1 MGSGGSALHH
11 DHPVRATTLDL
22 VLGTCPPHNEGREG
36 ATWRRGATHPSRLN
50 FCVGARR
57 RLGLPGPALRW
68 SVLRGD
74 ARGCPRGAS
83 CPATSGRPR
92 GPAASRPRRRRR
104 RLPRRPNAS
113 DRREVQKRPAR
124 LVALARRRPRR
135 RTIGPLP
142 SRWATW
148 RPRARNARRHLPSP
162 GEAPLGAGPG
172 PALRPPPIARDTP
185 SASVTD
191 STSSGPATPSSAGF
205 DAASSTSGRFASIP
219 TAAGRRT
226 SPSRACPTTS
236 SSTVSRPRTEPSR
249 ATSSSSPSIPSPRG
263 PSSTIRT
270 ALRAA
275 ELAAP
280 TPRRAHPPPTTPR
293 LDPRRG
299 ERRGR
304 GRRRG
309 RRFTVVES
317 RRDRRE
323 RSARRSSPGHRR
335 GRGPRRGRSH
345 PRRRRRGVHRGGWGP
360 RHQTPDVSL
369 ARSRCLRS
377 LRRRGRRPR
386 ARGLGPGIRFWY
398 RFGFGPEPRVP
409 RRGDEERRAR
419 RSVSPTDG
427 SGGRRPRDVVQAR
440 RRRRLPRFRRRRRKR
455 RRERG
460 SVPPKCI
467 FRGFGFG
474 FGFGSSRRARRSDS
488 PLRLHPVDERLPR
501 CPWRCRRRFSPRGRR
516 RRRALRAGWRIFARV
531 W

>member
-1 MGSGGSALHH
+1 M
-11 DHPVRATTLDL
+11 
-22 VLGTCPPHNEGREG
+22 
-36 ATWRRGATHPSRLN
+36 
-50 FCVGARR
+50 
-57 RLGLPGPALRW
+57 
-68 SVLRGD
+68 
-74 ARGCPRGAS
+74 
-83 CPATSGRPR
+83 
-92 GPAASRPRRRRR
+92 
-104 RLPRRPNAS
+104 
-113 DRREVQKRPAR
+113 
-124 LVALARRRPRR
+124 
-135 RTIGPLP
+135 
-142 SRWATW
+142 
-148 RPRARNARRHLPSP
+148 
-162 GEAPLGAGPG
+162 
-172 PALRPPPIARDTP
+172 
-185 SASVTD
+185 
-191 STSSGPATPSSAGF
+191 
-205 DAASSTSGRFASIP
+205 
-219 TAAGRRT
+219 
-226 SPSRACPTTS
+226 
-236 SSTVSRPRTEPSR
+236 
-249 ATSSSSPSIPSPRG
+249 
-263 PSSTIRT
+263 
-270 ALRAA
+270 
-275 ELAAP
+275 
-280 TPRRAHPPPTTPR
+280 
-293 LDPRRG
+293 
-299 ERRGR
+299 
-304 GRRRG
+304 
-309 RRFTVVES
+309 VES

-488 PLRLHPVDERLPR
+488 PASAAPRGRETSPDVRGDVAVASPRVGGGGDALFARDGGSSRASGERARHALAHHPRVAHVCAPR
-501 CPWRCRRRFSPRGRR
+501 EPRPSRRARDGSSGARGRVRRARRRRFLPRRVGVPPPTLRRARRGRDAMVHPTR
-516 RRRALRAGWRIFARV
+516 
-531 W
+531 